1 MRRQQKSCRFNGKE
15 LDEETG
21 LYYFG
26 ARYYNPKRVLWYSTD
41 PMELKHPNVTSY
53 GYTMGNP
60 VNAIDYEGQLII
72 FINGQHGGSGGSR
85 AYWNGLDAR
94 IMNWVG
100 DHKPMYVDG
109 AMGGWKNTLLDG
121 YNNNLLSRN
130 RYASGYAKGRASAG
144 DILSSLS
151 GDESIKVITHS
162 MGGAFGKGYI
172 QGIIDYADF
181 NGLDISDL
189 IEFEIDLAPY
199 QPTEQIAVPG
209 VYTKNIQHY
218 YDGIAG
224 TQKMSGA
231 KQHITRKDAVINE
244 KSPVFMLLE
253 HSVDSFVE
261 SEVKEYIPQSKRN
274 SE

>member
-1 MRRQQKSCRFNGKE
+1 MILPNEYYFVSLLSKGVSMRRQQKSCRFNGKE

-53 GYTMGNP
+53 GYTKRNP
-60 VNAIDYEGQLII
+60 VNAIDYEGQLI
-72 FINGQHGGSGGSR
+72 INGQHGGSGGSR

-172 QGIIDYADF
+172 QGIIDYAEYSELGINNFFSGHPLFEKRQD
-181 NGLDISDL
+181 GHY
-189 IEFEIDLAPY
+189 EFE
-199 QPTEQIAVPG
+199 
-209 VYTKNIQHY
+209 Y
-218 YDGIAG
+218 YYNQD
-224 TQKMSGA
+224 
-231 KQHITRKDAVINE
+231 TR
-244 KSPVFMLLE
+244 
-253 HSVDSFVE
+253 DSTLFQ
-261 SEVKEYIPQSKRN
+261 YICNVGK
-274 SE
+274 

>member
-1 MRRQQKSCRFNGKE
+1 M
-15 LDEETG
+15 
-21 LYYFG
+21 
-26 ARYYNPKRVLWYSTD
+26 
-41 PMELKHPNVTSY
+41 
-53 GYTMGNP
+53 
-60 VNAIDYEGQLII
+60 
-72 FINGQHGGSGGSR
+72 
-85 AYWNGLDAR
+85 
-94 IMNWVG
+94 
-100 DHKPMYVDG
+100 
-109 AMGGWKNTLLDG
+109 
-121 YNNNLLSRN
+121 
-130 RYASGYAKGRASAG
+130 
-144 DILSSLS
+144 
-151 GDESIKVITHS
+151 
-162 MGGAFGKGYI
+162 
-172 QGIIDYADF
+172 
-181 NGLDISDL
+181 DISDL

-244 KSPVFMLLE
+244 KSPAFMLLE